1 MINRSKSSA
10 EMPTGKLCTNAS
22 ISSVQDWDRI
32 NWDYHVQ
39 IVRKLQLRIA
49 KATEERKFSKVKHL
63 QWILT
68 HSFSAK
74 LLAVRDVLQNA
85 GRKTPGV
92 DGITI
97 KTSEEKLALAK
108 SLRRRD
114 YKPLPLRRI
123 YIPKA
128 GNKKKLR
135 PISIPSIRDRAM
147 QSLHTQALLPVS
159 EVTADQDSYGFR
171 PGRNCADAIEQSF
184 KVLCRQISPQY
195 ILEGDIKGCFDNI
208 SHQWMLENICTDTV
222 ILKKW
227 LKAGYV
233 ETDKWF
239 PTHQGTGQGG
249 IISPVLSN
257 MTLDGLAEMLNS
269 QIKGHKGLAFI
280 RYADDFIVTAH
291 SKELLEHRVK
301 PAIES
306 FLKERGLELSQEK
319 TVITHIKDG
328 FNFLGQNVRKYPDH
342 GKLKLLIKPS
352 EKSIHS
358 FKLGIKQT
366 LHKAHHLTQ
375 AQLIHKLNPKI
386 TGWANYHR
394 SIVSKVT
401 FSKLDDFIWHSVY
414 RWAKRRH
421 PNKGAQWIMQ
431 KYFKRIG
438 GRNYRFSSIE
448 ELENGTKTEVTLK
461 LMSNIP
467 IRRHT
472 KIKKATHPYDPKYDA
487 YYEKRTSDQWRH
499 NSKRHTVN
507 YILSGDQANRCPCC
521 LQELTINQ
529 RWHISLMRKPSLGG
543 EFKMGNMDIIHASC
557 IEQWQEACCNK
568 LKSCNRSPIEKR
580 FSTSQ
585 SRVR

>member
-1 MINRSKSSA
+1 MGKQMIKRREASA
-10 EMPTGKLCTNAS
+10 EMPPAELCTNAS
-22 ISSVQDWDRI
+22 ISSEQDWDSI
-32 NWDYHVQ
+32 NWDYHVL

-74 LLAVRDVLQNA
+74 LLAVRDVLQNS
-85 GRKTPGV
+85 GSNTPGV

-108 SLRRRD
+108 NLRRRD

-171 PGRNCADAIEQSF
+171 PNRSCADAIQQSF
-184 KVLCRQISPQY
+184 IRLAKQVSPQY
-195 ILEGDIKGCFDNI
+195 ILEGDIRGCFDNI

-233 ETDKWF
+233 ETDEWF

-257 MTLDGLAEMLNS
+257 MTLDGLEEMLNS
-269 QIKGHKGLAFI
+269 QFKGQKGVAFV

-291 SKELLEHRVK
+291 SKEFLEYKVK
-301 PAIES
+301 PAIET

-328 FNFLGQNVRKYPDH
+328 FDFLGQNVRKYPSN

-352 EKSIHS
+352 DKSIHS
-358 FKLGIKQT
+358 FKSGIKQT
-366 LHKAHHLTQ
+366 LHKARHITQ
-375 AQLIHKLNPKI
+375 AQLIHLLNPKI
-386 TGWANYHR
+386 TGWANYHK
-394 SIVSKVT
+394 SVVSKET
-401 FSKLDDFIWHSVY
+401 FRTLDHFIWHSVY

-421 PNKGAQWIMQ
+421 PNKGGRWVMQ
-431 KYFKRIG
+431 KYFKKIG
-438 GRNYRFSSIE
+438 GVNYRFSGME
-448 ELENGTKTEVTLK
+448 DMGNGISREVTLK
-461 LMSNIP
+461 LMSSTP

-472 KIKKATHPYDPKYDA
+472 KIRKDFHPYDPEYDA
-487 YYEKRTSDQWRH
+487 YYEMRTSDRWRG

-507 YILSGDQANRCPCC
+507 YVLSRDQANQCPCC
-521 LQELTINQ
+521 LKKLTINQ
-529 RWHISLMRKPSLGG
+529 RWHISLRTKASLGG
-543 EFKMGNMDIIHASC
+543 EFKFGNMDIIHASC
-557 IEQWQEACCNK
+557 QERWQEQRGN
-568 LKSCNRSPIEKR
+568 LKTCNRPSIEK
-580 FSTSQ
+580 T
-585 SRVR
+585 V